1 MKAKIEFIESH
12 LCFKSK
18 LFWNTRAVGFKARRE
33 SSVRSDNTMM
43 SMNVCVAYIE
53 KISNI
58 LKHVVYP

>member
-12 LCFKSK
+12 LCFKAK
-18 LFWNTRAVGFKARRE
+18 LFWNTIAVGFKARRE
-33 SSVRSDNTMM
+33 SSFRSDNTMM
-43 SMNVCVAYIE
+43 SMNVCVAYID